1 VRCEDPCEFVG
12 VPSGELAGGLDG
24 PLALADAYGVD
35 GEVADDGHVAGA
47 VASAQPRLILFE
59 DHVEHPVQAVLDA
72 QWPRT
77 ASARRSAVRAAEA
90 PGRGRRARLLDDGL
104 DHAAGRQLGEAR
116 LGGVA
121 PVTPP

>member
-1 VRCEDPCEFVG
+1 MVWWSICARIQ
-12 VPSGELAGGLDG
+12 LIT
-24 PLALADAYGVD
+24 
-35 GEVADDGHVAGA
+35 
-47 VASAQPRLILFE
+47 ASAQPRLILFE

-104 DHAAGRQLGEAR
+104 DHADGRQLGEAR

-121 PVTPP
+121 PVTPLNLTSEPW